1 MTTTE
6 LTKERDQTIARIIA
20 REESINFH
28 RIALANEKILKKQDE
43 RTLWLLQEMIDQQNG
58 SDTEGHPV
66 KGVNETLQP

>member
-1 MTTTE
+1 VA
-6 LTKERDQTIARIIA
+6 KIERRTGKA
-20 REESINFH
+20 REESINSH

-58 SDTEGHPV
+58 SDTEAHPV